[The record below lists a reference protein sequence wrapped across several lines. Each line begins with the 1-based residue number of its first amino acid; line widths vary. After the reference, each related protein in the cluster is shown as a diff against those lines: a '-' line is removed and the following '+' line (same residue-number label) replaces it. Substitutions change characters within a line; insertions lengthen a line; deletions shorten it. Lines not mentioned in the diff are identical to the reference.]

1 MRERHWTAHLRLLP
15 GGDTDVASGLL
26 GSAVLFGIV
35 FVVCAIPALAFYRRF
50 VWGPLVPLAMAGALP
65 SAVVG
70 LWTGLRVLRSKPIG
84 IEEAAACARL
94 NRVYYGDQTPRVP
107 LDAQVVSVRPRQ
119 IPLRLKDGRTLAL
132 FFRADEEKEQ
142 LLQVAETLAAH
153 PGLELEDYVAEIA
166 RPVAEALLPD
176 PEGVVDHLR
185 RKLGPDGVVV
195 TRGELR

>member
-1 MRERHWTAHLRLLP
+1 M
-15 GGDTDVASGLL
+15 
-26 GSAVLFGIV
+26 
-35 FVVCAIPALAFYRRF
+35 
-50 VWGPLVPLAMAGALP
+50 
-65 SAVVG
+65 
-70 LWTGLRVLRSKPIG
+70 
-84 IEEAAACARL
+84 EEAAACARL

-166 RPVAEALLPD
+166 RPVAEMLLPD

-185 RKLGPDGVVV
+185 RKLSPDGVVV